1 MFQHY
6 RTTNEIDQE
15 LVKFLHK
22 ILHLIQVH
30 FFRLMSKDDL
40 NLQKVSIKI
49 KQYARRL
56 LLSIVI
62 DDYYLTAFSSLNMR
76 YT

>member
-15 LVKFLHK
+15 LMKFLHK

>member
-6 RTTNEIDQE
+6 RTTNEIDLE
-15 LVKFLHK
+15 LMKFLHK
-22 ILHLIQVH
+22 ILHLIQIQ

>member
-6 RTTNEIDQE
+6 RTTNEIDLE
-15 LVKFLHK
+15 LMKFLHK